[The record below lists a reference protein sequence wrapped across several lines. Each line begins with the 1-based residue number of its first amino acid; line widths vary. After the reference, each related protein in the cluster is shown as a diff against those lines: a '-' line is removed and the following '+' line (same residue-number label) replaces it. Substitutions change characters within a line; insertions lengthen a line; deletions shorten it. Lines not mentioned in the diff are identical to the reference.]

1 MKNEGRD
8 ISIALRES
16 FSAAGS
22 VLKKVGILVGK
33 FFYKYRFLWMRI
45 GIALVTLMLAMFLS
59 FLLLELMPADS
70 VDQMAIKLATE
81 RRIPFEEARELAISI
96 LGYDPDES
104 VFEKFGSYVSNL
116 FRGNLGVSIVNPT
129 INVNS
134 VIAKTLPW
142 TLFISTVSLIISFG
156 LGTLIGAFMAW
167 KRGKAGDAM
176 LTSYIV
182 VSSAIPDYIFAVII
196 LYLFAYQL
204 EWFPQMGAYSIEYE
218 IGFNAEFIGSCIYH
232 AILPIFAN
240 VFIQTA
246 GWALLMRGSSVAVMG
261 EDYIWAART
270 RGVPQRTIIRKY
282 MRKNAILPLIASLA
296 LSFAG
301 LFGGSTLMESIFN
314 YPGLGQAFSLYI
326 AQRDYFMIVGILFF
340 ESAILVIANLIADSM
355 YSIID
360 PRIRRS
366 E

>member
-8 ISIALRES
+8 ISIALRGS

-246 GWALLMRGSSVAVMG
+246 GWALMRGSSVAVMG

>member
-8 ISIALRES
+8 ISIALRGS

-182 VSSAIPDYIFAVII
+182 V
-196 LYLFAYQL
+196 LFAYQL